1 MKDSL
6 IICPNDVKINIL
18 KDLEKEKGL
27 HHYHFMSKESF
38 FNKYFFSY
46 KVDALYYLMKK
57 YHFQID
63 ACKKY
68 LKHLYLIEDD
78 KAYQNTKLVF
88 LQGLKRDLMNNK
100 FLEFSSLKDYSDIKV
115 LSYYQLDKWE
125 EKALSYHVSFSN
137 QTIHTP
143 VYEFLTMEE
152 EVNFLCIKILELVR
166 RGVDYSKIIIC
177 NVSSDYYYTMN
188 RLFSYY
194 HIPIEIPFRNSII
207 GIPEVK
213 EFLKTRYLEVITD
226 SYLYGKVQSIL
237 EELSILPK
245 DSYFDEILYDRLKNT
260 YHKNIKYKDSVK
272 IKDLVSSSF
281 SDDEYVFVIGFNQD
295 KLPIIYKDI
304 DYLLDSEKEEV
315 LSYTTTYK
323 NQREKELV
331 INALSNI
338 KNLTLSF
345 KRKTP
350 FQSFYPS
357 SLIEELNLGV
367 ISFNDDNYS
376 YSHLYNKIRLLEK
389 LDDYFTFGEVR
400 DGLELLYSTYQLP
413 YQTYNNSYLK
423 IDHDLFFNNIKSL
436 SLSYTSIQ
444 SYHLC
449 KFSYYLEY
457 ILKIDSYE
465 EKFSSMIGNLF
476 HFILSKFYHD
486 DFDFS
491 SVWDSFFSDKEVCS
505 RDKILLVRIREEC
518 LKFLDILKEEYLL
531 TGFNDSLEEQE
542 IKLDFDF
549 QIPVQFIGY
558 VDKIMIDK
566 RDDKTYYSVIDY
578 KTGYV
583 DTHLE
588 PLKYGLNMQ
597 LPIYMFLIEKSNT
610 LVNPIFSGVYYQ
622 NILFPYSSFDEK
634 DDKKKFYLQGYSTD
648 NIDVLSRFDSSYENS
663 QMIKS
668 LKYSEDKGFGTYSKI
683 LTEND
688 VKEFISYTEKVIM
701 NSICSILEGD
711 FSINPKVYDGENIS
725 CKFCKFRDICFQKDK
740 NIMYLDKVDD
750 LSFLGGE

>member
-6 IICPNDVKINIL
+6 IICPNDIKINIL
-18 KDLEKEKGL
+18 KDLEQEKSL

-38 FNKYFFSY
+38 FEKYFFSY

-63 ACKKY
+63 VCKKY
-68 LKHLYLIEDD
+68 LKYLYLIEDD
-78 KAYQNTKLVF
+78 KVYQNTKLVF
-88 LQGLKRDLMNNK
+88 LQDLKRDLINNK
-100 FLEFSSLKDYSDIKV
+100 LLEFSSLKDYSDIKV
-115 LSYYQLDKWE
+115 LSYYHLDKWE
-125 EKALSYHVSFSN
+125 EEALSYHLSFSN
-137 QTIHTP
+137 QVIHTP
-143 VYEFLTMEE
+143 VYDFLTMEE

-177 NVSSDYYYTMN
+177 NVSSDYYYTIN

-194 HIPIEIPFRNSII
+194 HIPIDIPFHNSII

-213 EFLKTRYLEVITD
+213 EFLNTRDLEVITD
-226 SYLYGKVQSIL
+226 SFLYDKVQSIL
-237 EELSILPK
+237 EELSSLPK
-245 DSYFDEILYDRLKNT
+245 DTYYDEILYDRLKNT
-260 YHKNIKYKDSVK
+260 CYKNIKYKDSVK
-272 IKDLVSSSF
+272 IKDLLSSTF
-281 SDDEYVFVIGFNQD
+281 LDDEYVFVVGFNQD
-295 KLPIIYKDI
+295 QLPVIYKDI
-304 DYLLDSEKEEV
+304 DYLLDSEKDEV

-323 NQREKELV
+323 NQREKNLV
-331 INALSNI
+331 IHVLSSI

-357 SLIEELNLGV
+357 SLIEELGLEV
-367 ISFNDDNYS
+367 ISFDDDNYS
-376 YSHLYNKIRLLEK
+376 YSNLYNKIRLLEK
-389 LDDYFTFGEVR
+389 LDDYYIFGEVKA
-400 DGLELLYSTYQLP
+400 GLDLLYSHYQLP
-413 YQTYNNSYLK
+413 YQTYHNSYLK
-423 IDHDLFFNNIKSL
+423 VDRDLFFKNIQSL
-436 SLSYTSIQ
+436 SLSYTSLN

-449 KFSYYLEY
+449 SFSYYLKY

-465 EKFSSMIGNLF
+465 ENFSSMIGNLF
-476 HFILSKFYHD
+476 HFILSKFNCE

-491 SVWDSFFSDKEVCS
+491 SLWDSFFMDKEICA
-505 RDKILLVRIREEC
+505 RDSILLIRIREEC
-518 LKFLDILKEEYLL
+518 LKFIDILKEEYLL

-549 QIPVQFIGY
+549 DIPVHFIGY
-558 VDKIMIDK
+558 VDKIMLDK
-566 RDDKTYYSVIDY
+566 RDDNTYYSVIDY

-597 LPIYMFLIEKSNT
+597 LPIYMFLIEKSNV
-610 LVNPIFSGVYYQ
+610 LSNPIFSGVYYQ

-634 DDKKKFYLQGYSTD
+634 DDKKKYYLQGYSTD
-648 NIDVLSRFDSSYENS
+648 NIDVLSRFDSSYLNS

-668 LKYSEDKGFGTYSKI
+668 LKYSDDKGFGTYSKI
-683 LTEND
+683 LTEDD
-688 VKEFISYTEKVIM
+688 VKNFVSYTEKVI
-701 NSICSILEGD
+701 NDSIHSILSLD

-725 CKFCKFRDICFQKDK
+725 CKYCSFRDICFRRDN
-740 NIMYLDKVDD
+740 NIQYLEKVDD